1 MSTTEKDTALHAT
14 AIALTHAL
22 RKLHKTLIDAETQYF
37 GAVGSPLEH
46 LQLITT
52 HPHFAWLQKLSSLMA
67 ELDDRLDGKARPFDS
82 NAAADFRTAV
92 EALIGPGKEIDAEF
106 RRKYKVLLHDGPD
119 VVIAHGAVRQTLAG
133 MGASSARQFAKNAR
147 R

>member
-1 MSTTEKDTALHAT
+1 MTTTGKYPGSDPQLRAR

-22 RKLHKTLIDAETQYF
+22 RKLHKALIDVETMYF
-37 GAVGSPLEH
+37 GEVGSPLEH

-67 ELDDRLDGKARPFDS
+67 ELDERLDEKEHPFDR
-82 NAAADFRTAV
+82 AAATDSRTAI

-106 RRKYKVLLHDGPD
+106 RRKYNALLHDGAD
-119 VVIAHGAVRQTLAG
+119 VVSAHGAVRQALAG
-133 MGASSARQFAKNAR
+133 IGVDQPR
-147 R
+147 

>member
-1 MSTTEKDTALHAT
+1 MSTTENSKAPRAG

-22 RKLHKTLIDAETQYF
+22 RRLHKAMIDAETQHF

-67 ELDDRLDGKARPFDS
+67 ELDERLDEKEQPFDS
-82 NAAADFRTAV
+82 DTAAAFRTAF

-106 RRKYKVLLHDGPD
+106 RRKYNVLLHDAPD
-119 VVIAHGAVRQTLAG
+119 VAVAHGAVRQALAG
-133 MGASSARQFAKNAR
+133 IGPGRPR
-147 R
+147 

>member
-1 MSTTEKDTALHAT
+1 MSTTERD
-14 AIALTHAL
+14 IALRAKAVALTQAL
-22 RKLHKTLIDAETQYF
+22 RKLHKALIDVETQYF

-67 ELDDRLDGKARPFDS
+67 ELDERLDEKENPFDS
-82 NAAADFRTAV
+82 DTAADFRTAI

-106 RRKYKVLLHDGPD
+106 RRKYTTLLHDGPD
-119 VVIAHGAVRQTLAG
+119 VAIAHGAVRQALA
-133 MGASSARQFAKNAR
+133 AV
-147 R
+147 